1 MKIKNRGEL
10 TKLIN
15 EGFETKKV
23 VSKPGTEIFHTIIY
37 DKRKDCYFRI
47 EWGEI
52 ADDSQVNHLWYNDSA
67 PKVTYHKAENKK
79 GWLTKEEEN
88 QAVNNEEDPLHDLK
102 ISSYLLHNVEHNLVN
117 MNAKNNLKFEN
128 VTITG
133 GTTGKGKTLYS
144 VKKMVEA
151 LAKGDKVLFFSLEDK
166 KHEVLDKMIKI
177 LNNDD
182 FLATISNR
190 SFETKDEKKKY
201 IGDFLL
207 NASLTIHDDFLI
219 GEKELISLIEKKS
232 QEGLDL
238 VVIDGLY
245 LMLGRSELSNPKEF
259 DKLQHILENLGH
271 KLNIQFLLTAQLRM

>member
-1 MKIKNRGEL
+1 MKIKNREEL

-15 EGFETKKV
+15 KGIETKKV
-23 VSKPGTEIFHTIIY
+23 VSKPGTVIYHTIIY
-37 DKRKDCYFRI
+37 DKIKDCFFRI

-52 ADDSQVNHLWYNDSA
+52 ADDSQVNHLWYNDYA
-67 PKVTYHKAENKK
+67 PKVTYNKTEAKK

-88 QAVNNEEDPLHDLK
+88 QVVNNEEDPLRDLK
-102 ISSYLLHNVEHNLVN
+102 ISSYLLHNVENNLVD

-133 GTTGKGKTLYS
+133 GATGKGKTLYS
-144 VKKMVEA
+144 VKKMIEA

-177 LNNDD
+177 LNDDD
-182 FLATISNR
+182 FLAAISNR

-207 NASLTIHDDFLI
+207 NASLTIHDNFLM
-219 GEKELISLIEKKS
+219 GEKELISIIEKKAH
-232 QEGLDL
+232 EGLDL

-245 LMLGRSELSNPKEF
+245 LMLGRSELSNPHEF
-259 DKLQHILENLGH
+259 DRLQHVLEDLGH

>member
-52 ADDSQVNHLWYNDSA
+52 ADDSQVNHLWYNDFAS
-67 PKVTYHKAENKK
+67 KVTYHKAENKK
-79 GWLTKEEEN
+79 GWLTKDEEN

-133 GTTGKGKTLYS
+133 GATGKGKTLYS

-151 LAKGDKVLFFSLEDK
+151 LAKGDKVLFFSLENK

-177 LNNDD
+177 LNDDD

-207 NASLTIHDDFLI
+207 SASLTIHDDFLI

-245 LMLGRSELSNPKEF
+245 LMLGHSELSNPKEF
-259 DKLQHILENLGH
+259 DRLQHILENLGH

>member
-15 EGFETKKV
+15 KGIETKKV

-37 DKRKDCYFRI
+37 DKIKDCFFRI

-67 PKVTYHKAENKK
+67 PKVTYNKTEAKK

-88 QAVNNEEDPLHDLK
+88 QVVNNEEDPLHDLK

-133 GTTGKGKTLYS
+133 GATGKGKTLYS
-144 VKKMVEA
+144 VKKMIEA

-166 KHEVLDKMIKI
+166 KHEILDKMIRI
-177 LNNDD
+177 LNDDD
-182 FLATISNR
+182 FLASISNR
-190 SFETKDEKKKY
+190 SFETRDEKKKY

-207 NASLTIHDDFLI
+207 NASLTIHDNFLM
-219 GEKELISLIEKKS
+219 GEKELISIIEKKS
-232 QEGLDL
+232 HEGLDL

-245 LMLGRSELSNPKEF
+245 LMLGHSELSNPHEF
-259 DKLQHILENLGH
+259 DRLQHVLENIGH